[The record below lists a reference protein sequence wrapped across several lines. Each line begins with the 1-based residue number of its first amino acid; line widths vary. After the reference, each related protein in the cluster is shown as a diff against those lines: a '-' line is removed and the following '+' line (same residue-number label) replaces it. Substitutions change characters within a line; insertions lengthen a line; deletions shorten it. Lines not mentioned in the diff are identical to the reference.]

1 MEDVPRLIRSSKW
14 GVKGAPVHRPEI
26 SMKHS
31 SKWREMITLRLAE
44 IGPPKNPTK
53 INVKTL
59 LDSVSE
65 QDHRLTTLELE
76 YPRFIHSELMTHRVF
91 SRNAA
96 SSRAISMKKSIQRV
110 KNDPAMPVFWPVEVK
125 GMAGVQEM
133 DEESKQA
140 AITDWLRARDAA
152 VHYVEAMTRDSLRQP
167 LHKSLA
173 NRLLEPFMWM
183 KTIVSATEWANFIRL
198 RTEINPETG
207 RPMAMPE
214 FYELASLMQI
224 ELAHSIPKLVKDG
237 EWHLPLL
244 QHEDFEE
251 AADYAEHDE
260 DWTPLKKISAGKCGR
275 VSYLTHD
282 GVRDVYKD
290 IELCEGFIKNEHA
303 SPLEHVATPC
313 RCDIRDINHL
323 GNFSGW
329 DQFRHEVIEEDYTYG

>member
-1 MEDVPRLIRSSKW
+1 MSED
-14 GVKGAPVHRPEI
+14 G
-26 SMKHS
+26 
-31 SKWREMITLRLAE
+31 
-44 IGPPKNPTK
+44 
-53 INVKTL
+53 
-59 LDSVSE
+59 
-65 QDHRLTTLELE
+65 HRLTTLELE

-110 KNDPAMPVFWPVEVK
+110 KEDPAMPVFWPVEVK

-133 DEESKQA
+133 DEDSKQA

-152 VHYVEAMTRDSLRQP
+152 VHYVEAMTRDSLQQP

-173 NRLLEPFMWM
+173 NRLLEPWMWM
-183 KTIVSATEWANFIRL
+183 TTIVSATEWANFFKL

-224 ELAHSIPKLVKDG
+224 ELAHSIPKEVMVG

-244 QHEDFEE
+244 QHEDYEE
-251 AADYAEHDE
+251 ALDYS

-290 IELCEGFIKNEHA
+290 IELCDGFIKNEHA

-313 RCDIRDINHL
+313 PGHQIIEFGHKHPPEHHHL
-323 GNFSGW
+323 GNFTGW
-329 DQFRHEVIEEDYTYG
+329 DQMRHEVIEEDYTYG